1 MFKHQVC
8 VVGGCGH
15 VGLPLAITFADCG
28 LRTAIYDINEK
39 ALARVARGEMPFLER
54 GAAPK
59 LKKTLKNKKLL
70 VSDNPGVISE
80 SEHIIII
87 IGTPIDEFL
96 NPRLQ
101 DIHRTLKELQQYLR
115 PGQTIILRSTIYP
128 GTTRLVKNLVKN
140 KNIKVAFAP
149 ERVAQGYAME
159 ELKTL
164 PQIVSGVDRASE
176 LSAEK
181 LFKKIA
187 RDVIVLSPE
196 EAELAKLMTNAWR
209 YIQFAVANQF
219 FTIAEGRGLDFYKIF
234 HAVKHKY
241 PRTADFPS
249 PGFAAGP
256 CLFKDT
262 MQIAAFAENSFFL
275 GHAAML
281 INEGLP
287 NFIIKQLKENY
298 DLSKKTVG
306 ILGMAFKGDSDDRRD
321 SLSYKLKKALEVDA
335 EAVLCTDVYIR
346 EAGFDDLKT
355 VLKKSDIIILGAPHK
370 EYQKLKFRQGTRVV
384 DIWNFYG
391 QGANL

>member
-28 LRTAIYDINEK
+28 IRTAIYDINEK
-39 ALARVARGEMPFLER
+39 ALTRVARGEMPFLER

-70 VSDNPGVISE
+70 VSDDPRVISD
-80 SEHIIII
+80 SEHIII

-101 DIHRTLKELQQYLR
+101 DIHRTLKELQKYLR
-115 PGQTIILRSTIYP
+115 GGQTIILRSTIYP

-159 ELKTL
+159 ELKAL

>member
-1 MFKHQVC
+1 M
-8 VVGGCGH
+8 VGGCGH

>member
-1 MFKHQVC
+1 M
-8 VVGGCGH
+8 VGGCGH
-15 VGLPLAITFADCG
+15 VGLPLAITFADRG
-28 LRTAIYDINEK
+28 LKTVIYDINEK
-39 ALARVARGEMPFLER
+39 AIARVARGEMPFLER
-54 GAAPK
+54 GAAPR
-59 LKKTLKNKKLL
+59 LKKTLNNKKLL
-70 VSDNPGVISE
+70 VSDNPRVISD
-80 SEHIIII
+80 SEHVVII

-96 NPRLQ
+96 NPRIQ
-101 DIHRTLKELQQYLR
+101 DIHRTLKELQKYLK

-159 ELKTL
+159 ELKSL
-164 PQIVSGVDRASE
+164 PQIVSGVDQASAT
-176 LSAEK
+176 SAEK

-187 RDVIVLSPE
+187 KDVIVLSPE

-298 DLSKKTVG
+298 DLSQKTVG

-321 SLSYKLKKALEVDA
+321 SLSYKLKKALEVEA
-335 EAVLCTDVYIR
+335 QAVLCTDVYIR
-346 EAGFDDLKT
+346 EAGFDALKT
-355 VLKKSDIIILGAPHK
+355 VLKKSDILILGAPHK
-370 EYQKLKFRQGTRVV
+370 EYRNLKFRQGSRVV

>member
-1 MFKHQVC
+1 M
-8 VVGGCGH
+8 VGGCGH
-15 VGLPLAITFADCG
+15 VGLPLAITFASAG
-28 LRTAIYDINEK
+28 LSTVIYDINEK
-39 ALARVARGEMPFLER
+39 SVSRVARGRMPFLER
-54 GAAPK
+54 GAEPK
-59 LKKTLKNKKLL
+59 LKQTLKNKKLL
-70 VSDNPGVISE
+70 VSNDPQVISE
-80 SEHIIII
+80 SENIIII

-101 DIHRTLKELQQYLR
+101 DIHRTLKELQRYLR
-115 PGQTIILRSTIYP
+115 AGQTIILRSTIYP

-149 ERVAQGYAME
+149 ERVAQGYAIL

-164 PQIVSGVDRASE
+164 PQIVSGVDRDSE
-176 LSAEK
+176 LAAEK

-187 RDVIVLSPE
+187 KDVIVLSPE

-234 HAVKHKY
+234 HAIKHKY

-281 INEGLP
+281 VNEGLP
-287 NFIIKQLKENY
+287 NFIIKKLKEKY
-298 DLSKKTVG
+298 DLGKKTVG
-306 ILGMAFKGDSDDRRD
+306 ILGMAFKGNSDDRRD
-321 SLSYKLKKALEVDA
+321 SLSYKLKKALEVEA
-335 EAVLCTDVYIR
+335 QAVLCTDVYLR
-346 EAGFDDLKT
+346 EPGFDDLRT
-355 VLKKSDIIILGAPHK
+355 VIGKSDILILGAPHK
-370 EYQKLKFRQGTRVV
+370 EYRNLKFRKGSRVV

-391 QGANL
+391 KGADL

>member
-1 MFKHQVC
+1 M
-8 VVGGCGH
+8 
-15 VGLPLAITFADCG
+15 GLPLAITFADCG
-28 LRTAIYDINEK
+28 LKTVIYDINEK
-39 ALARVARGEMPFLER
+39 AVARVARGEMPFLER
-54 GAAPK
+54 GASPK
-59 LKKTLKNKKLL
+59 LKKTLKNRKLL
-70 VSDNPGVISE
+70 VSDNPRIISE

-101 DIHRTLKELQQYLR
+101 DIHRTLKELQKYLKS
-115 PGQTIILRSTIYP
+115 GQTIILRSTIYP

-149 ERVAQGYAME
+149 ERVAQGYAIK
-159 ELKTL
+159 ELKAL
-164 PQIVSGVDRASE
+164 PQIVSGVDKASE
-176 LSAEK
+176 LSAQK

-187 RDVIVLSPE
+187 KDVIVLTPE

-234 HAVKHKY
+234 HAIKYKY

-249 PGFAAGP
+249 PGFSAGP

-287 NFIIKQLKENY
+287 NFIIKQLKEKY
-298 DLSKKTVG
+298 DLRKKTVG

-321 SLSYKLKKALEVDA
+321 SLSYKLKKALEV
-335 EAVLCTDVYIR
+335 EAKEVLCTDVYIK
-346 EAGFDDLKT
+346 EPGFEDLKT
-355 VLKKSDIIILGAPHK
+355 VLVKSDIVILGAPHK
-370 EYQKLKFRQGTRVV
+370 EYRKLKFRPGQKAV
-384 DIWNFYG
+384 DIWNYW
-391 QGANL
+391 QK

>member
-15 VGLPLAITFADCG
+15 VGLPLAITFADRG
-28 LRTAIYDINEK
+28 LKTVIYDINEK
-39 ALARVARGEMPFLER
+39 AIARVARGEMPFLER
-54 GAAPK
+54 GAAPR
-59 LKKTLKNKKLL
+59 LKKTLNNKKLL
-70 VSDNPGVISE
+70 VSDNPRVISD
-80 SEHIIII
+80 SEHVVII

-96 NPRLQ
+96 NPRIQ
-101 DIHRTLKELQQYLR
+101 DIHRTLKELQKYLK

-159 ELKTL
+159 ELKSL
-164 PQIVSGVDRASE
+164 PQIVSGVDQASAT
-176 LSAEK
+176 SAEK

-187 RDVIVLSPE
+187 KDVIVLSPE

-298 DLSKKTVG
+298 DLSQKTVG

-321 SLSYKLKKALEVDA
+321 SLSYKLKKALEVEA
-335 EAVLCTDVYIR
+335 QAVLCTDVYIR
-346 EAGFDDLKT
+346 EAGFDALKT
-355 VLKKSDIIILGAPHK
+355 VLKKSDILILGAPHK
-370 EYQKLKFRQGTRVV
+370 EYRNLKFRQGSRVV

>member
-1 MFKHQVC
+1 MFKYQVC

>member
-15 VGLPLAITFADCG
+15 VGLPLAITFADRG
-28 LRTAIYDINEK
+28 LKTVIYDINEK
-39 ALARVARGEMPFLER
+39 TLARVARGEMPFLER
-54 GAAPK
+54 GAELK

-70 VSDNPGVISE
+70 VSDNPRVISE

-96 NPRLQ
+96 NPRIQ
-101 DIHRTLKELQQYLR
+101 DIHRTLKELQKYLK

-149 ERVAQGYAME
+149 ERVAQGYAIE
-159 ELKTL
+159 ELRSL
-164 PQIVSGVDRASE
+164 PQIVSGVDKASA

-234 HAVKHKY
+234 HAIKHKY

-298 DLSKKTVG
+298 DLKKKTVG

-321 SLSYKLKKALEVDA
+321 SLSYKLKKALEVEA

-355 VLKKSDIIILGAPHK
+355 VLKKSDILILGAPHK

-391 QGANL
+391 KGANL

>member
-28 LRTAIYDINEK
+28 IRTAIYDINEK
-39 ALARVARGEMPFLER
+39 ALTRVARGEMPFLER

-70 VSDNPGVISE
+70 VSDDPRVISD

-101 DIHRTLKELQQYLR
+101 DIHRTLKELQKYLR
-115 PGQTIILRSTIYP
+115 GGQTIILRSTIYP

-159 ELKTL
+159 ELKAL
-164 PQIVSGVDRASE
+164 PQIVSGVDKASAT
-176 LSAEK
+176 SAEK

-187 RDVIVLSPE
+187 KDVIVLTPE

-234 HAVKHKY
+234 HAIKHKY

-384 DIWNFYG
+384 EIWNFYG

>member
-1 MFKHQVC
+1 M
-8 VVGGCGH
+8 
-15 VGLPLAITFADCG
+15 GLPLAITFADRG
-28 LRTAIYDINEK
+28 LKTVIYDINEK
-39 ALARVARGEMPFLER
+39 TLARVARGEMPFLER
-54 GAAPK
+54 GAELK

-70 VSDNPGVISE
+70 VSDNPRVISE

-96 NPRLQ
+96 NPRIQ
-101 DIHRTLKELQQYLR
+101 DIHRTLKELQKYLK

-149 ERVAQGYAME
+149 ERVAQGYAIE
-159 ELKTL
+159 ELRSL
-164 PQIVSGVDRASE
+164 PQIVSGVDKASA

-234 HAVKHKY
+234 HAIKHKY

-298 DLSKKTVG
+298 DLKKKTVG

-321 SLSYKLKKALEVDA
+321 SLSYKLKKALEVEA

-355 VLKKSDIIILGAPHK
+355 VLKKSDILILGAPHK

-391 QGANL
+391 KGANL

>member
-1 MFKHQVC
+1 
-8 VVGGCGH
+8 
-15 VGLPLAITFADCG
+15 VGLPLAITFADRG
-28 LRTAIYDINEK
+28 LKTVIYDINEK
-39 ALARVARGEMPFLER
+39 TLARVARGEMPFLER
-54 GAAPK
+54 GAELK

-70 VSDNPGVISE
+70 VSDNPRVISE

-96 NPRLQ
+96 NPRIQ
-101 DIHRTLKELQQYLR
+101 DIHRTLKELQKYLK

-149 ERVAQGYAME
+149 ERVAQGYAIE
-159 ELKTL
+159 ELRSL
-164 PQIVSGVDRASE
+164 PQIVSGVDKASA

-234 HAVKHKY
+234 HAIKHKY

-298 DLSKKTVG
+298 DLKKKTVG

-321 SLSYKLKKALEVDA
+321 SLSYKLKKALEVEA

-355 VLKKSDIIILGAPHK
+355 VLKKSDILILGAPHK

-391 QGANL
+391 KGANL